1 MSDPQYEQRA
11 RPNPR
16 LSQQPQHVP
25 LPPTVPYRDFQ
36 HAFNRPQPTFNPTV
50 INNQYAA
57 EIEKGLHRRN
67 LERDQ
72 FAYAA
77 SPAGKRQTG
86 PSNEDLFNAAGK
98 AYDAE
103 NAYAEPIYRLTRMT
117 ANIRYALN
125 ATIEPSL
132 QTLEFPIA
140 RDQMDGNQPML
151 LMNEKSLQDIVALKL
166 EPFML
171 PRSMLQAGEISLGR
185 LMVRFPM
192 FSGPALG
199 LYNYYG
205 PPHRSSAVHYH
216 FECIIEALDNSR
228 VTITPLDKYHVFAYP
243 ARLDQNVWQMQV
255 ITPVRPVVQF
265 PSPYITAVVAAAANP
280 LIVTAV
286 AHNLITGDFVTIDTE
301 SPSINYDP
309 YNHLYAVTVVDPD
322 TLSIAANG
330 VGLNIAQAI
339 TLSPSSR
346 AVRFNVKIISLDK
359 KADITTGNRLVGGFI
374 N

>member
-1 MSDPQYEQRA
+1 MNPRHEQKQ

-16 LSQQPQHVP
+16 LDQPTHFP
-25 LPPTVPYRDFQ
+25 LPPTVPFRGFQ
-36 HAFNRPQPTFNPTV
+36 NAFNRPQPTFNPTV
-50 INNQYAA
+50 INDQYAA
-57 EIEKGLHRRN
+57 AIEKSLHRRD
-67 LERDQ
+67 LEQQQ

-77 SPAGKRQTG
+77 SPAGKPKIG
-86 PSNEDLFNAAGK
+86 PSTEDLFNAAGK
-98 AYDAE
+98 AYDSE
-103 NAYAEPIYRLTRMT
+103 NAFAEPIYRITRMT

-132 QTLEFPIA
+132 QMLEFPIA

-205 PPHRSSAVHYH
+205 PPQKSTATHYH
-216 FECIIEALDNSR
+216 FECSIDALDNSR
-228 VTITPLDKYHVFAYP
+228 VTITPIDRYHVFAYP

-255 ITPVRPVVQF
+255 ITPVRPVVRF
-265 PSPYITAVVAAAANP
+265 PSPFITAVVAAAANP

-301 SPSINYDP
+301 SPNINYDP
-309 YNHLYAVTVVDPD
+309 YTGLYAVTVVDPD
-322 TLSIAANG
+322 TLSIAVNG
-330 VGLNIAQAI
+330 VGLNVAQSI

-346 AVRFNVKIISLDK
+346 AVRFNVKIVSLDK